1 MRSKYIIIVLS
12 ALTLGFGVAFWRA
25 TDEIDLQ
32 MQAAHMAAM
41 AERSAQEKQL
51 LESKARETA
60 EQAHEKAANR
70 AAEVAQK
77 FAEQINATNALSEKL
92 VLEGKARET
101 AEQAHV
107 KAANRAAEAGQK

>member
-1 MRSKYIIIVLS
+1 MLSKYIIIVLS

-25 TDEIDLQ
+25 TNESDLQ
-32 MQAAHMAAM
+32 IQAAHMAAM

-70 AAEVAQK
+70 AAEAGQK
-77 FAEQINATNALSEKL
+77 LAEQIRATKALNEKL
-92 VLEGKARET
+92 VLEGKGRKT
-101 AEQAHV
+101 ADQENE
-107 KAANRAAEAGQK
+107 KEANR